1 MTDGGN
7 FFCEPIKNY
16 VRKYD
21 NINKFLLVK
30 KMVTKMAFYLILHIS
45 KKTKR

>member
-1 MTDGGN
+1 MTDGRN
-7 FFCEPIKNY
+7 FFYEPIKNY
-16 VRKYD
+16 IRKYY
-21 NINKFLLVK
+21 NIPIVK